1 MHPAVQKFN
10 QLPGLTSIKSWQQ
23 CSQKA
28 RITAQTRAVI
38 VKHLLT
44 QDGGLDKAFK
54 QLRANMNNGAATPA
68 INHAISTLG
77 KLPGRATIYNWC
89 NAYKANGLE
98 GLLPQFKG
106 KAKAQYAWQNRCLEL
121 FHAPNSPSF
130 AQVADQLVSEGYDAK
145 DFQVRRF
152 INELPHELGQN
163 SAYRMGAKLYREKHK
178 DHLFRSTDNIKPGFI
193 YNGDG
198 HTIDVYLAHPK
209 TGKPYRPELTAF
221 QDVGSRCIIGWELSD
236 AESAIST
243 MTALTRSMREHNHVP
258 AMLYLDNGSGYK
270 NALMN
275 DETAGL
281 YAQFEIEPIF
291 AIPGNARAKWIER
304 FFKHMEERVG
314 RRFESFC
321 GRGHDERHKQLIL
334 KEVKQ
339 GKRQLPSVADWIN
352 EFKAFLV
359 NYHNSPH
366 PEITGQT
373 RQQVWDELERVEPGI
388 DDYSVLPRAK
398 VNVLRGRI
406 VLHKRTYSADFLHQF
421 NGQELVAAYD
431 MQDDSQVTLYQL
443 TGEFIMFANLKTKT
457 HALPTSRIQEAEQKR
472 LAGQVKRLDIKKAE
486 LEARS
491 AAERVIDV
499 DSVVALAADVTP
511 SLEELTPETIPLDI
525 NDFVIDG
532 ECEQKQ
538 PVGLDILLADSRL
551 NDESQENTYEL

>member
-1 MHPAVQKFN
+1 MHPAIQKFN
-10 QLPGLTSIKSWQQ
+10 KLPALATDKSWQHS
-23 CSQKA
+23 SQKA
-28 RITAQTRAVI
+28 RTSAQSRAVI
-38 VKHLLT
+38 AKYLLI
-44 QDGGLDKAFK
+44 QDSGLDKAFK
-54 QLRANMNNGAATPA
+54 QLSHNINSGLASPA
-68 INHAISTLG
+68 INHAISALG
-77 KLPGRATIYNWC
+77 KLPARATIYNWC

-106 KAKAQYAWQNRCLEL
+106 KAKAQYNWQHRCLEL

-130 AQVADQLVSEGYDAK
+130 AQVADQLVNEGYQAK

-152 INELPHELGQN
+152 INELPHELGVN
-163 SAYRMGAKLYREKHK
+163 SSYRMGAKLYREKHK

-198 HTIDVYLAHPK
+198 HTIDVYVAHPK

-236 AESAIST
+236 SESAIST
-243 MTALTRSMREHNHVP
+243 MTALTRSMREHSHVP

-275 DETAGL
+275 DKTAGL
-281 YAQFEIEPIF
+281 YAQFEIEAIF

-321 GRGHDERHKQLIL
+321 GRGHDERHKQKIL

-339 GKRQLPSVADWIN
+339 GKRKLPSVAEWIN
-352 EFKAFLV
+352 EFKSFLV

-366 PEITGQT
+366 PEIASKT
-373 RQQVWDELERVEPGI
+373 RQQVWDEIERVDPGI
-388 DDYSVLPRAK
+388 DDYSVLPRAM

-421 NGQELVAAYD
+421 NGQELVAGYD
-431 MQDDSQVTLYQL
+431 MHDDAQVTLYQPS
-443 TGEFIMFANLKTKT
+443 GEFIMFVQLKTKT

-472 LAGQVKRLDIKKAE
+472 LAGQIKRLDNKKAE
-486 LEARS
+486 IEARS
-491 AAERVIDV
+491 AADRVIDI
-499 DSVVALAADVTP
+499 DDIKAFAAEITP
-511 SLEELTPETIPLDI
+511 AIENIAPETVQLDI
-525 NDFVIDG
+525 NDFAIDG
-532 ECEQKQ
+532 EFEERQ
-538 PVGLDILLADSRL
+538 PIGLDILLADDRL
-551 NDESQENTYEL
+551 HNELMENTYEL